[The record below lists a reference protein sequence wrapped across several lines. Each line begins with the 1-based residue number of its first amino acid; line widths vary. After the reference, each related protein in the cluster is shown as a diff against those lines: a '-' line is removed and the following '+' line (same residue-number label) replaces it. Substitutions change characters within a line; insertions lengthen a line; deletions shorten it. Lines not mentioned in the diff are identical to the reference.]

1 MPQPTNP
8 NDEPQRTALVVDD
21 ETVVR
26 TVIRRYLE
34 RRGWRILEA
43 ESAEEALFLIGS
55 TVTTLDVVMC
65 DLNLPGISGSA
76 FCRHV
81 CEMRPELLSRFVLTS
96 GDPSSA
102 EAEIERDAL
111 GCTMLS
117 KPFSLID
124 LDRVVNGMAHA
135 A

>member
-1 MPQPTNP
+1 MQPALSTE
-8 NDEPQRTALVVDD
+8 EPLRTALVVDD
-21 ETVVR
+21 EMVVR
-26 TVIRRYLE
+26 VVIRRYLE

-43 ESAEEALFLIGS
+43 ESAEEALFVIGS
-55 TVTTLDVVMC
+55 AVTTLDVVMC

-76 FCRHV
+76 LCRHISEV
-81 CEMRPELLSRFVLTS
+81 RPDLTSRFVLTS

-102 EAEIERDAL
+102 EAQIERDAL
-111 GCTMLS
+111 GCSMLS

-124 LDRVVNGMAHA
+124 LDRIVNGVAQA